1 MIVTL
6 DLSRLLK
13 DGNITQDEHDR
24 LLALGTTATGS
35 LVFNILIA
43 FGVVAVAA
51 GIIVLVPTPSAGIVI
66 GGSLLIGGLAAYAAG
81 LKQWE
86 VLANICVLVGALV
99 LGGGIVVLSEA
110 SITAFLAIA
119 VGFAVVGAIARSG
132 LLVCLAVLS
141 VSSALGART
150 GYWHATYFL
159 GIEEP
164 ALTVVLFS
172 GLALAT
178 FVLSKTL
185 PAAHERLAILAARTS
200 IFLVN
205 FGFWIGSLW
214 GDRIG
219 HSGPHIFEY
228 VFVAGWAVGL
238 IALGA
243 WAARRGRLWVINV
256 VAVFAAIHFYTQWF
270 EHLGA
275 QPASV
280 LIAGLIAIAV
290 ALGLRHLNRG
300 PLSLSSASQ

>member
-6 DLSRLLK
+6 DLSKLLREGK
-13 DGNITQDEHDR
+13 ITQDEHDR
-24 LLALGTTATGS
+24 FLKLGTTATGS

-66 GGSLLIGGLAAYAAG
+66 GGSLLAGGLAVYAAG
-81 LKQWE
+81 LKAWE

-99 LGGGIVVLSEA
+99 LGGGVIVLTEA
-110 SITAFLAIA
+110 SIAAFLAIA
-119 VGFAVVGAIARSG
+119 VGFTVAGAIAGSG
-132 LLVCLAVLS
+132 LLVCLAVLAL
-141 VSSALGART
+141 SSAIGART
-150 GYWHATYFL
+150 GYEHATYFL
-159 GIEEP
+159 GIQEP
-164 ALTVVLFS
+164 AFTIALFAA
-172 GLALAT
+172 LALGT
-178 FVLSKTL
+178 FLVSKAL
-185 PAAHERLAILAARTS
+185 PAAYERLAILAARTS

-219 HSGPHIFEY
+219 HSGVYISEY
-228 VFVAGWAVGL
+228 VFIAGWAIGL

-243 WAARRGRLWVINV
+243 WAARRGRLWVVNV
-256 VAVFAAIHFYTQWF
+256 TAVFGAIHFYTQWF

-280 LIAGLIAIAV
+280 LIAGLIAIAI
-290 ALGLRHLNRG
+290 ALGLRHLNRKAE
-300 PLSLSSASQ
+300 PAAD